1 MFFPSKRYHKIAA
14 GRGESRARKLFLN
27 SGYDHVV
34 FSSDLERRKNPDVQT
49 LQL

>member
-1 MFFPSKRYHKIAA
+1 MFFSSKRYHKIAA
-14 GRGESRARKLFLN
+14 GREESRARKLFLN
-27 SGYDHVV
+27 SGSVHAI